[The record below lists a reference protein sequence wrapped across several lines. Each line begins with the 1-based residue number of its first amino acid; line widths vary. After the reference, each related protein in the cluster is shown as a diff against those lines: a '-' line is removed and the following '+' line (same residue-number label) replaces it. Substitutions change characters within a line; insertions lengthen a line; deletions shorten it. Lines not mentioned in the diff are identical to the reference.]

1 MKKFYFLFLFAL
13 IASIGNLYAAEKTV
27 TWNFAGR
34 KSGSGATT
42 SCELKVQSGSAT
54 GTWKISASE
63 NFTAQTGSGSTSVTL
78 GSKKAPCTDA
88 KLELTNSPIPE
99 GAQIKKVS
107 ITAKTN
113 NAKGATFGLQ
123 IGGVSSETTLTF
135 DKTKTTQEFT
145 ESKVGN
151 VVLVIN
157 TLNQSNVSLYSI
169 SITYE
174 EVAETKCAKPTFN
187 LENGK
192 TYTDAQTLVIT
203 STTADA
209 TIHYT
214 INRGEEK
221 TGQPAEFTENGEY
234 TVDAWAT
241 KDNLTESD
249 HASIKFTIAKKCAA
263 PTFTPAAGY
272 LKLGNAITFTSA
284 TADAEISYQ
293 YSYNGGEYTSFVK
306 GTSFTPDKEGT
317 YKIIA
322 KATKT
327 GLEDGVSG
335 EQIYEVG
342 NLVFYESFDKNDGT
356 GGNDG
361 KWSGSIA
368 SNDIQYDVTG
378 WTCQNASGA
387 NKCAKFGTS
396 SKKGTATTPALTDL
410 EGDAILTFKAA
421 PWNTEGGK
429 MSVTISDGTIETSE
443 FELINNTF
451 TEYSVK
457 ISGGATSKITFT
469 SSEARFFLDE
479 VKVKQ
484 VAVATPTITPNG
496 GDVKVG
502 DKITFATKTDGA
514 TLSYS
519 TDGGQTWTPGSEYTA
534 TTVGALNLWVKATKG
549 SDESAVAKATFN
561 VVDPNAIGSVN
572 INITAD
578 KTAKTGELFGT
589 MTVAVPM
596 PINATVM
603 DVVIK
608 KDGKEFSSDKN
619 LTAEF
624 SKEITE
630 TGTYEIDVTAN
641 NDKEII
647 GDKKTAE
654 FYSNK
659 LTDIADFLLYGPEC
673 NNLFGSDVVYEFTCP
688 LSVTYANGSNLW
700 VTDGTDGMLIFQ
712 RGGFSTAYTNG
723 TVFAKGI
730 KGQYTVYN
738 NTIELT
744 EPVLTETTE
753 GATVDPKQIEIA
765 AISADNQNQFVIIKD
780 AVLNVKNETFA
791 DAAGNTVDM
800 YDKKFCTVP
809 ADGTYDVVGIVS
821 YYGYSEAEAAT
832 QVYPLAFLTAPTA
845 TLGFTAAEINE
856 MPWLAANDIVLTEDG
871 SFEDM
876 NASCVKLTCE
886 EGAQIEYTLDSGEPS
901 PSTATVESGTEI
913 GFTDGESYML
923 TVCAVKGGYKSAS
936 REYLFSIGKTSSVS
950 SMSAEGVKVFAA
962 EGGVEVV
969 ADEAADVAVYT
980 VAGQLVRQARVAEG
994 STLVNVAPGF
1004 YVVRANGT
1012 ATKVIVR

>member
-27 TWNFAGR
+27 TFDFSTNPGAV
-34 KSGSGATT
+34 SGIKNGEITVSFKTPGVTPVWKGGEIRAYAKNTITVSSAKKIKAIKFTFNKDDGNKIT
-42 SCELKVQSGSAT
+42 STPT
-54 GTWKISASE
+54 GFTDPTWTGESE
-63 NFTAQTGSGSTSVTL
+63 SVVF
-78 GSKKAPCTDA
+78 K
-88 KLELTNSPIPE
+88 
-99 GAQIKKVS
+99 
-107 ITAKTN
+107 
-113 NAKGATFGLQ
+113 
-123 IGGVSSETTLTF
+123 IGGTKGHRKV
-135 DKTKTTQEFT
+135 KTIE
-145 ESKVGN
+145 V
-151 VVLVIN
+151 
-157 TLNQSNVSLYSI
+157 
-169 SITYE
+169 TYE
-174 EVAETKCAKPTFN
+174 EGAETQCAT
-187 LENGK
+187 
-192 TYTDAQTLVIT
+192 
-203 STTADA
+203 
-209 TIHYT
+209 
-214 INRGEEK
+214 
-221 TGQPAEFTENGEY
+221 
-234 TVDAWAT
+234 
-241 KDNLTESD
+241 
-249 HASIKFTIAKKCAA
+249 

-378 WTCQNASGA
+378 WTCPNASGA

-396 SKKGTATTPALTDL
+396 SKKGTATTPALTGL

-469 SSEARFFLDE
+469 SSEDRFFLDE

-496 GDVKVG
+496 GDVNVG

-519 TDGGQTWTPGSEYTA
+519 TDEGKNWTPGSEYTA

-641 NDKEII
+641 NDKEIK

-821 YYGYSEAEAAT
+821 YFGYSGAVPAT

-856 MPWLAANDIVLTEDG
+856 MSWLAANDKVLTEDG
-871 SFEDM
+871 SFEDI

-936 REYLFSIGKTSSVS
+936 REYMFSIGKTSSVS

-962 EGGVEVV
+962 EGGVKVV
-969 ADEAADVAVYT
+969 ADEATDVAVYT
-980 VAGQLVRQARVAEG
+980 AAGQLVRQARVAEG